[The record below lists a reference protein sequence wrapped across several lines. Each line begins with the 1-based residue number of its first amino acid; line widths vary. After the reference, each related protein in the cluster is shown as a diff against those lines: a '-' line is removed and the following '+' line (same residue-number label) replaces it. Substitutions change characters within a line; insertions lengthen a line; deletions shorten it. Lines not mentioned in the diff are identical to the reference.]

1 MALREQVDIWAMP
14 QSPTAFGG
22 ALRARAPLSLRD
34 ISPHCGESPFTQGS
48 LLLYNKKVPE
58 PSGPGIFYCSNLSTI
73 CNPSSL
79 NSTPPGVSVTAAV
92 R

>member
-34 ISPHCGESPFTQGS
+34 ISPAKSHFPYAKKRGILRYYRSYVINQS
-48 LLLYNKKVPE
+48 ILYPDREKMK
-58 PSGPGIFYCSNLSTI
+58 
-73 CNPSSL
+73 
-79 NSTPPGVSVTAAV
+79 
-92 R
+92 

>member
-34 ISPHCGESPFTQGS
+34 ISPRKIPLS
-48 LLLYNKKVPE
+48 LCKETWDFEILRYYRSYVINQ
-58 PSGPGIFYCSNLSTI
+58 
-73 CNPSSL
+73 SSL
-79 NSTPPGVSVTAAV
+79 YPD
-92 R
+92 REKMK